1 MIRIT
6 NIIRIFPVYKNS
18 NLHSAKKGN
27 FNQVLCV
34 LYSLTRETGQEGG
47 LAVNRNGLGEKIF
60 TCFIQEVRLQDY
72 QKCVIYMLIENLV
85 TERSEV
91 DSSSMMYRLWG
102 KSSVYMKQL
111 SKKGM

>member
-1 MIRIT
+1 
-6 NIIRIFPVYKNS
+6 
-18 NLHSAKKGN
+18 
-27 FNQVLCV
+27 
-34 LYSLTRETGQEGG
+34 
-47 LAVNRNGLGEKIF
+47 
-60 TCFIQEVRLQDY
+60 
-72 QKCVIYMLIENLV
+72 MLIENLV